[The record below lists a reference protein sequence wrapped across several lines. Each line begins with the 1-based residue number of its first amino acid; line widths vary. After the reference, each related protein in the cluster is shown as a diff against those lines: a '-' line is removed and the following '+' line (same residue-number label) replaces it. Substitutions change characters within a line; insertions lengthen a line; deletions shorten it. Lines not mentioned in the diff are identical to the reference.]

1 VQSVS
6 DNARLGRRGAAVRT
20 AVLSATLAELVEHGV
35 NGVSV
40 AAVAA
45 RAGVHETSVYRR
57 WRSREDL
64 IVDALIDLSA
74 TEISVPDTGSARGD
88 LVDLARQVILYLSMP
103 LGRAVMAIAAIAV
116 EDESINAARANLIAS
131 RVEVMSVLID
141 RAIDRGELPAG
152 TDARL
157 ALEMLVSPLHMRT
170 FMTGE
175 PLTDTLPEQLADIIL
190 DGLRPRG

>member
-1 VQSVS
+1 
-6 DNARLGRRGAAVRT
+6 VRT

-57 WRSREDL
+57 WRTREDL

-74 TEISVPDTGSARGD
+74 TEISVPDTGSSRGD